1 MMSLAAA
8 RRKTDSAPA
17 PERGVSKL
25 LRSEFIAGLVSSTVA
40 IPLAMAFGMFAFV
53 ALGDEYFAYGAMA
66 GLISAVIAG
75 IISVLLGDRSTRVY
89 APRIT
94 TTFFLGLLLY
104 TLLHRDPADLG
115 APDVSATLLVFF
127 AIVLLGGLLQALFGL
142 LRLGTLIKF
151 APQPVMAGFQNM
163 AAVLLFLVQ
172 LGNVLGFD
180 RNVGFTRV
188 LGAMGEARPL
198 SALVAVLTFLVMWH
212 ARRITTKVPPLLV
225 GLGCGTVLYYA
236 LVAIGLGELLGPVIG
251 QLTASAAMRTV
262 LVDFSGL
269 AMAQSLEHSTTLI
282 LSGAL
287 ALAIIA
293 SIDALLCAKLAS
305 QPGELRAG
313 DDRLLIRLGIAN
325 AVSAG
330 FGGITNGI
338 NIGPSLVN
346 RAFGGKSFV
355 SVLVNAGAVLLA
367 ATVLFPLLA
376 YIPRAVLSATI
387 MVIAIQHIE
396 PWTKQLAMRLFA
408 SGTPQRGAIALDLGV
423 SLFVS
428 VLSITINIVLAVFI
442 GIALAVLLFVVRMSR
457 SNVRRLYRC
466 DTVRSRRYRDPAELD
481 VLHRT
486 GASVLVIE
494 LQGALFFGSA
504 ERLAQIVDRETAEGT
519 TALLLEMRRVTEVDS
534 TGARILGELDA
545 ALKIRGV
552 KLALILS
559 GRTETAARLADIFQ
573 GDRFFPDIDRAIE
586 SAEDELL
593 GDAKAASIEA
603 LPLDRLPLLGD
614 LDAEQI
620 KRLRG
625 FLEPVAWSAGQ
636 VIFRSG
642 DPGSALY
649 LVTRGR
655 ASAHIRHDDGDI
667 RLVTFAA
674 GAVFGELA
682 LLDRGPRSATVTAEE
697 DMQGF
702 GLSEASFAVLCR
714 EQPDIAI
721 KLLQAL
727 GRELSVRIRYANL
740 TIQQLET

>member
-1 MMSLAAA
+1 M
-8 RRKTDSAPA
+8 
-17 PERGVSKL
+17 
-25 LRSEFIAGLVSSTVA
+25 
-40 IPLAMAFGMFAFV
+40 
-53 ALGDEYFAYGAMA
+53 
-66 GLISAVIAG
+66 
-75 IISVLLGDRSTRVY
+75 
-89 APRIT
+89 
-94 TTFFLGLLLY
+94 
-104 TLLHRDPADLG
+104 
-115 APDVSATLLVFF
+115 FF

-180 RNVGFTRV
+180 RNVAFTRV
-188 LGAMGEARPL
+188 FGAMGEAKPL

-225 GLGCGTVLYYA
+225 GLGCGIVLYYA
-236 LVAIGLGELLGPVIG
+236 LVAMGLGTSLGPVIG

-269 AMAQSLEHSTTLI
+269 AMAQSLEHSVSVI

-293 SIDALLCAKLAS
+293 SIDALLCAKLTS

-346 RAFGGKSFV
+346 RAFGGRSLV

-396 PWTKQLAMRLFA
+396 PWTKQLAARLIA
-408 SGTPQRGAIALDLGV
+408 PGTPQRGAIALDLGV

-428 VLSITINIVLAVFI
+428 ALSITINIVLAVFI

-457 SNVRRLYRC
+457 SNIRRLYRC
-466 DTVRSRRYRDPAELD
+466 DTVRSRRYRDPAELE
-481 VLHRT
+481 VLHRA
-486 GASVLVIE
+486 GGSVLVIE

-504 ERLAQIVDRETAEGT
+504 ERLAQIVDREAAAGT
-519 TALLLEMRRVTEVDS
+519 TALLAGMRRITEIDS

-552 KLALILS
+552 RLALILS

-586 SAEDELL
+586 WAEDELL
-593 GDAKAASIEA
+593 AERRDRAVRGVAARPPA
-603 LPLDRLPLLGD
+603 AADD
-614 LDAEQI
+614 LDARTDRAVA
-620 KRLRG
+620 RLAGAGGVVRRRGDFPQRRSRLGALSGHQGARQRPHQARRWRYKARDLCRGCGVRRTRTARPRPALGHHHRGRG
-625 FLEPVAWSAGQ
+625 FAGLWAERG
-636 VIFRSG
+636 VIR
-642 DPGSALY
+642 
-649 LVTRGR
+649 R
-655 ASAHIRHDDGDI
+655 AVPR
-667 RLVTFAA
+667 AA
-674 GAVFGELA
+674 GYRDQAVDGAGARTERAHPLRQSDDPA
-682 LLDRGPRSATVTAEE
+682 IGDVRHHGGST
-697 DMQGF
+697 
-702 GLSEASFAVLCR
+702 
-714 EQPDIAI
+714 AI
-721 KLLQAL
+721 KTPAAHC
-727 GRELSVRIRYANL
+727 RPPPS
-740 TIQQLET
+740 

>member
-1 MMSLAAA
+1 M
-8 RRKTDSAPA
+8 P
-17 PERGVSKL
+17 KL
-25 LRSEFIAGLVSSTVA
+25 LRSDIIAGLLSSTVA

-53 ALGDEYFAYGAMA
+53 SLGDEYFAYGAMA

-75 IISVLLGDRSTRVY
+75 VICVLLGDRSTRVY

-94 TTFFLGLLLY
+94 TTFFLGLLLFS
-104 TLLHRDPADLG
+104 LLHRDPAG
-115 APDVSATLLVFF
+115 GEPDISATLLVFF
-127 AIVLLGGLLQALFGL
+127 AIVLCGGLLQALFGL

-180 RNVGFTRV
+180 HNVRFTRV
-188 LGAMGEARPL
+188 FSAIGEARPL
-198 SALVAVLTFLVMWH
+198 SALVAAATVLVMWH

-225 GLGCGTVLYYA
+225 GLGCGIVLYYA
-236 LVAIGLGELLGPVIG
+236 LVAVGLGNLLGPVIG

-269 AMAQSLEHSTTLI
+269 AMAESLEHSASMI
-282 LSGAL
+282 LLGAL

-293 SIDALLCAKLAS
+293 SIDALLCAKLTS

-325 AVSAG
+325 AISAG

-346 RAFGGKSFV
+346 RAFGGRSLV
-355 SVLVNAGAVLLA
+355 SVFVNAGVVLLA

-387 MVIAIQHIE
+387 MVVAIQHIE
-396 PWTKQLAMRLFA
+396 PWTKQLAMRLIKP
-408 SGTPQRGAIALDLGV
+408 GTPQRGAIALDLSV

-428 VLSITINIVLAVFI
+428 VLSITINVVLAVFI

-457 SNVRRLYRC
+457 SNIRKLYRC
-466 DTVRSRRYRDPAELD
+466 DTVRSRRYRDPAELE
-481 VLHRT
+481 VLHRVGT
-486 GASVLVIE
+486 SVLVIE

-504 ERLAQIVDRETAEGT
+504 ERLAQIVDRETADGT
-519 TALLLEMRRVTEVDS
+519 TALLLELRRITEIDS

-586 SAEDELL
+586 WAEDELL
-593 GDAKAASIEA
+593 AKTGTAPSEA
-603 LPLDRLPLLGD
+603 LPLDRLPLLSD
-614 LDAEQI
+614 LAPEQVE
-620 KRLRG
+620 RLRG
-625 FLEPVAWSAGQ
+625 WLEPVAWSAGE

-649 LVTRGR
+649 LVTKGR
-655 ASAHIRHDDGDI
+655 ASVHIKHDDGDI

-682 LLDRGPRSATVTAEE
+682 LLDRGPRSATITADE

-721 KLLQAL
+721 KLLTAL